1 MFNHN
6 GKEYKSK
13 SSVVR
18 EMLEAGESRSKIA
31 LTLGIT
37 YQTVYAVE
45 KKMTSLAKKTEGN
58 VAKTTAKK
66 STKKVEKKTTT
77 KKAPRKTKKVKD
89 ELDAVQAEVMEND
102 VIDNPIIEDEDY
114 DGIGS
119 SIELD

>member
-1 MFNHN
+1 MFPFN

-13 SSVVR
+13 SAVVR
-18 EMLEAGESRSKIA
+18 EMLDAGDARSKIA

-58 VAKTTAKK
+58 TTAKK
-66 STKKVEKKTTT
+66 TVVKKTTKKTEKTTT

-89 ELDAVQAEVMEND
+89 ELDAIQAEVLEND
-102 VIDNPIIEDEDY
+102 IIENPIIGDD
-114 DGIGS
+114 IGMDS
-119 SIELD
+119 SLDLD